1 MDFKWSWMYLS
12 VSLLIL
18 VVAEI
23 KEDNAETDRTDDA
36 EEESATNSILQ
47 VPYQM
52 PQPIGEVYFSETFD
66 DGTMNGW
73 VLSQAMKENTS
84 EDIAKYDGL
93 WAAEELKT
101 NQVPGDKGLVLK
113 STAKHHAIAAMLNKP
128 FIFDDQPLIVQY
140 EVNFQDGIDCGGAY
154 IKLLCKTE
162 HLDLEQFYDKTPY
175 TIMFGPDKC
184 GEDYKLHFIFRHKS
198 PKTGEYEE
206 KHAKQPET
214 NLKTY
219 FTDMKTHLYTLV
231 LKPDDTF
238 EMFID
243 QTSVSKGHLLED
255 MIPPVNPP
263 KEIEDQDERKPD
275 EWDERLR
282 IPDPSAVKPDDWNED
297 EPETISDPD
306 AVKPE
311 GWLDDEPAYIPDPNA
326 EKPLNWEEEVDG
338 KWEPALVPNPKCEP
352 APGCGEWTPPTV
364 ANPSYKGQWT
374 PPMIENPNY
383 QGIWKPRI
391 IPNPNYF
398 EDLHPFEMTP
408 FSAIG
413 LELWS
418 MTSDIYFD
426 DFIICS
432 EIEVANRWAADT
444 WGLKRLVAS
453 ANEPGIL
460 SQLVTAALENPWLWT
475 IFLTAAAPIGF
486 LAFYFWRRKRQ
497 CEATPCQETE
507 EREVKPTTKGALEA
521 IEKVEAKE
529 EEEAVQ
535 NNKEKKVEKATENE
549 RESEQKGD
557 EEIEAIGNNEENG
570 CESHTLIKSVSDEEM
585 SPADG
590 NTRSENRLVKLL
602 RKRQVCKD

>member
-1 MDFKWSWMYLS
+1 
-12 VSLLIL
+12 
-18 VVAEI
+18 
-23 KEDNAETDRTDDA
+23 
-36 EEESATNSILQ
+36 
-47 VPYQM
+47 
-52 PQPIGEVYFSETFD
+52 
-66 DGTMNGW
+66 
-73 VLSQAMKENTS
+73 
-84 EDIAKYDGL
+84 
-93 WAAEELKT
+93 
-101 NQVPGDKGLVLK
+101 
-113 STAKHHAIAAMLNKP
+113 
-128 FIFDDQPLIVQY
+128 
-140 EVNFQDGIDCGGAY
+140 
-154 IKLLCKTE
+154 
-162 HLDLEQFYDKTPY
+162 
-175 TIMFGPDKC
+175 
-184 GEDYKLHFIFRHKS
+184 
-198 PKTGEYEE
+198 
-206 KHAKQPET
+206 
-214 NLKTY
+214 
-219 FTDMKTHLYTLV
+219 
-231 LKPDDTF
+231 
-238 EMFID
+238 
-243 QTSVSKGHLLED
+243 
-255 MIPPVNPP
+255 
-263 KEIEDQDERKPD
+263 
-275 EWDERLR
+275 
-282 IPDPSAVKPDDWNED
+282 
-297 EPETISDPD
+297 
-306 AVKPE
+306 
-311 GWLDDEPAYIPDPNA
+311 
-326 EKPLNWEEEVDG
+326 
-338 KWEPALVPNPKCEP
+338 
-352 APGCGEWTPPTV
+352 
-364 ANPSYKGQWT
+364 
-374 PPMIENPNY
+374 
-383 QGIWKPRI
+383 
-391 IPNPNYF
+391 
-398 EDLHPFEMTP
+398 
-408 FSAIG
+408 
-413 LELWS
+413 